1 MLRTPITL
9 ITGPLG
15 SGKTTLLRHI
25 LAVQPGKIAIVMN
38 EFGEI
43 AIDTKVIEG
52 KNVRIA
58 ELGGGCVCC
67 SLLGE
72 FEAAVNEIIEKIAPD
87 RIVVETTG
95 LAEPEALVFNIQET
109 LPQCRLD
116 GVVSVIDADMLIRF
130 PELGHTTRLQ
140 IEGADILLLNKIDL
154 IDPRQIEPL
163 ETKLREI
170 NPTATIIRTERCGI
184 DPELLFGI
192 GRSPREIRSRVMMPW
207 AMRDISRG
215 ERKIA
220 PPEHRH
226 QSEFEAFAFT
236 SGKIF
241 SRDCFEAFANGLSAS
256 LVRAKGFIRFAD
268 GAQLFNFVTG
278 RWELEPFESDRTEV
292 VFIGRNIAMEK
303 ETILRALDECTV
315 KNDEASNDEC
325 RRNDYAR
332 MTKDSRSDSAARF
345 RSSSFGVDSSF
356 DIRISSFSPC
366 LTITSKNSE
375 LPISPLKRRGATCQN
390 CLATLRTRR
399 RM

>member
-25 LAVQPGKIAIVMN
+25 LATQRGKIAIVIN

-72 FEAAVNEIIEKIAPD
+72 FETAVNEIIEKIAPE

-95 LAEPEALVFNIQET
+95 LAEPEALVFNIQEA
-109 LPQCRLD
+109 LPRCRLD
-116 GVVSVIDADMLIRF
+116 GMVSVIDADMLIRF

-154 IDPRQIEPL
+154 IESGQVEPL
-163 ETKLREI
+163 EMKLREI
-170 NPTATIIRTERCGI
+170 NPTAAIVRTERCRI

-192 GRSPREIRSRVMMPW
+192 GS
-207 AMRDISRG
+207 A
-215 ERKIA
+215 RKIA
-220 PPEHRH
+220 RPKHRH
-226 QSEFEAFAFT
+226 QPEFESFTFT

-241 SRDCFEAFANGLSAS
+241 SRDCFEGVANS
-256 LVRAKGFIRFAD
+256 LPARVVRAKGFIRFAD
-268 GAQLFNFVTG
+268 GGQLFNFVAG
-278 RWELEPFESDRTEV
+278 RWELEPFEAAETQL
-292 VFIGRNIAMEK
+292 VFIGREITVQKSA
-303 ETILRALDECTV
+303 IVHALNQCAAG
-315 KNDEASNDEC
+315 NDG
-325 RRNDYAR
+325 AR
-332 MTKDSRSDSAARF
+332 M
-345 RSSSFGVDSSF
+345 
-356 DIRISSFSPC
+356 
-366 LTITSKNSE
+366 KNHE
-375 LPISPLKRRGATCQN
+375 
-390 CLATLRTRR
+390 
-399 RM
+399 

>member
-1 MLRTPITL
+1 MARTPITL

-72 FEAAVNEIIEKIAPD
+72 FEAAVNEIIEKIAPE
-87 RIVVETTG
+87 RIAVETTG
-95 LAEPEALVFNIQET
+95 LAEPEALVFNIQEA

-116 GVVSVIDADMLIRF
+116 GVVSVVDADMLIRF

-140 IEGADILLLNKIDL
+140 IEGADILLFNKIDL
-154 IDPRQIEPL
+154 IEPEQIKPL

-170 NPTATIIRTERCGI
+170 NPTAAIVRTERCRI

-192 GRSPREIRSRVMMPW
+192 GR
-207 AMRDISRG
+207 

-220 PPEHRH
+220 PAEPGSSSFAKATADRPIPATTHKH
-226 QSEFEAFAFT
+226 QSEFESFAFT

-241 SRDCFEAFANGLSAS
+241 SRDCFEAFANGLPAS
-256 LVRAKGFIRFAD
+256 VVRAKGFIRFAD
-268 GAQLFNFVTG
+268 GAQLFNFVAG
-278 RWELEPFESDRTEV
+278 RWELEPFETEQHRAC
-292 VFIGRNIAMEK
+292 FYREK
-303 ETILRALDECTV
+303 RSLRKNMQFSVHWMDARYKMTKHEC
-315 KNDEASNDEC
+315 
-325 RRNDYAR
+325 R
-332 MTKDSRSDSAARF
+332 MTK
-345 RSSSFGVDSSF
+345 
-356 DIRISSFSPC
+356 
-366 LTITSKNSE
+366 E
-375 LPISPLKRRGATCQN
+375 
-390 CLATLRTRR
+390 
-399 RM
+399 